1 MFIQASSSD
10 TEGYIWS
17 CYALLQ
23 FPQGLPNALRLIS
36 NVSVLYA
43 QDTKYVSLIKTHNL
57 QCFPKLS
64 ALSLPCLCPKTP
76 NKILEGTSKTLTLCQ
91 GVFLWTFGCTVWN
104 HTSFWQSEWLG
115 RWPDIYKE
123 IPEERFKKVITFAF
137 AKYLL
142 IYIWNKSKWVIPLW

>member
-43 QDTKYVSLIKTHNL
+43 QDTKYVFLIKTHNL
-57 QCFPKLS
+57 QCFPKLP

-76 NKILEGTSKTLTLCQ
+76 NKILEGKSKTFVKGFSFEPLAATI
-91 GVFLWTFGCTVWN
+91 WN

-123 IPEERFKKVITFAF
+123 IPEERFKQVITLAF